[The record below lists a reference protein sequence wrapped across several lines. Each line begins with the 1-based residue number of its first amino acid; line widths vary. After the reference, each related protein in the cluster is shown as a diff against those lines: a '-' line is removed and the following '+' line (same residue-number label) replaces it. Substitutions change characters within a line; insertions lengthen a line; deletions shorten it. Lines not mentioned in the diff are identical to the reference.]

1 MADIKKIAIKGTTQQ
16 HLPIEDITEN
26 IVVLKDGSC
35 CLILETPSVNFDLLS
50 DKEQDAMIYA
60 YGALLN
66 SLNFPIQI
74 YIRSSMKDVSSYLIL
89 LKEWEERQDS
99 DLFRKMVSSYR
110 KFIDELVQKNEVLT
124 KSFYIVIP
132 FSVYEM
138 GLQSAKV
145 GMASVFP
152 FLPSS
157 KKVNESLSLPIN
169 QILKRA
175 KANLEPKKDHI
186 VRAFGRL
193 GLKIRQLET
202 KELINLF
209 YSIYNEESVS
219 IKNTTVENM
228 NSPVTLKK

>member
-1 MADIKKIAIKGTTQQ
+1 M
-16 HLPIEDITEN
+16 
-26 IVVLKDGSC
+26 
-35 CLILETPSVNFDLLS
+35 F
-50 DKEQDAMIYA
+50 
-60 YGALLN
+60 
-66 SLNFPIQI
+66 QI
-74 YIRSSMKDVSSYLIL
+74 R
-89 LKEWEERQDS
+89 KEWEERQDS

-145 GMASVFP
+145 GMASIFP

-157 KKVNESLSLPIN
+157 KKVNDSLSLPIN

-209 YSIYNEESVS
+209 YSIYNEGSVS

>member
-99 DLFRKMVSSYR
+99 DLFKKMVSSYR

-145 GMASVFP
+145 GMASVLP

>member
-145 GMASVFP
+145 GMASIFP

-157 KKVNESLSLPIN
+157 KKVNDSLSLPIN

>member
-145 GMASVFP
+145 GMASIFP

>member
-35 CLILETPSVNFDLLS
+35 CVILETPSVNFDLLS

-74 YIRSSMKDVSSYLIL
+74 YIRSSMKDVSSYLVL
-89 LKEWEERQDS
+89 LKEWENKQDS
-99 DLFRKMVSSYR
+99 DLFKKMVSSYR

-145 GMASVFP
+145 GMASIFP

-157 KKVNESLSLPIN
+157 KKVSESLPLPKN

-193 GLKIRQLET
+193 GLKIRQMET